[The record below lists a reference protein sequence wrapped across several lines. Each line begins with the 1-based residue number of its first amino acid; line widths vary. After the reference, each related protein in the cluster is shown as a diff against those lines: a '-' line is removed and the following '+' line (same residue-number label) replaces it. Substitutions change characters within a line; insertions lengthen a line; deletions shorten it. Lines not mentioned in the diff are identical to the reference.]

1 MIFSKKGRIQN
12 FDFKFG
18 RLKRGGCFFIGWLV
32 FFVIFSITCLSH
44 QVCIQVSEKYGHAA
58 HFTLNFYY
66 CLFIMLLFD
75 FIEAVIKYEKFV
87 FFRRGAT
94 RKISFEEGEQVLR
107 VWGSKKFIQR
117 SDCLKWDGVTFRVG
131 WTCLQRNH

>member
-1 MIFSKKGRIQN
+1 M
-12 FDFKFG
+12 
-18 RLKRGGCFFIGWLV
+18 
-32 FFVIFSITCLSH
+32 
-44 QVCIQVSEKYGHAA
+44 KYGHAA

-94 RKISFEEGEQVLR
+94 RKISFEEGGTSPEGLGIQKIY
-107 VWGSKKFIQR
+107 SKE
-117 SDCLKWDGVTFRVG
+117 
-131 WTCLQRNH
+131 